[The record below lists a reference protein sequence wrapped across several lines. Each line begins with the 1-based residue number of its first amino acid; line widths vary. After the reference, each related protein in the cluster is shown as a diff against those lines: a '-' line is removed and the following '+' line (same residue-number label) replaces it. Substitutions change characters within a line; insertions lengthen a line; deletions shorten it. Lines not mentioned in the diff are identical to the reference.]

1 MSLSRKKFQIA
12 VLGSSDPAPPF
23 VSLAIEIGRAIAEVG
38 GILVCG
44 GLGGV
49 MEAAARGAKEKGGL
63 TVGILPSY
71 DKKTANAFIDVIVP
85 TGLGHARN
93 ILVAASGDAI
103 VALPGSHGTR
113 SEISIALKLGKPVI
127 GVRGWGEISGVKKI
141 HSIDELKREF
151 VHLF

>member
-12 VLGSSDPAPPF
+12 VIGSSDPTLQF
-23 VSLAIEIGRAIAEVG
+23 VSLAIEVGRTIAEVG

-44 GLGGV
+44 GLGGI

-71 DKKTANAFIDVIVP
+71 DKKTANAFIDMIIP

-93 ILVAASGDAI
+93 VLVTASGDAI

-127 GVRGWGEISGVKKI
+127 GVRAWREIPGVKQI
-141 HSIDELKREF
+141 YSIDELSKELM
-151 VHLF
+151 HLF